1 MDWRRLGTYAAV
13 TAGTLAVAGATAAAA
28 RGATDRR
35 RSRRRAKRG
44 DAMEFG
50 TLHVPPVVVEA
61 TDGVPLHVE
70 VEEPDDP
77 ESYARA
83 GAPTIVFAHG
93 WVLDLDCWHYQRAAL
108 RGRARMVFYDQ
119 REHGSS
125 GDATPETC
133 TLDQLGDDLKSV
145 VDAVAPT
152 GPLILVGHSMGA
164 MTVMSFAAQY
174 GDVVRDRVAGVVLM
188 GTSAGDLLRP
198 TDPLAR
204 LQPWLPRFGPLLAQA
219 RRLDSYPVTRAFAV
233 GPDSP
238 AKYADMTDEMIA
250 RSRSKAL
257 WDFASNFV
265 DLDLYDALPVLL
277 GTPTVVMG
285 GTKDKLTPMRHSR
298 RLAELIDGS
307 DLLVLEGAGH
317 MMMLER
323 HDDVTAVIEKL
334 WETAPRATAVGP
346 AGASGGGAA

>member
-13 TAGTLAVAGATAAAA
+13 TAGTLAAAGATAAAA
-28 RGATDRR
+28 RVATDRR
-35 RSRRRAKRG
+35 RARRRARRG

-50 TLHVPPVVVEA
+50 TLHAPEVTVMA

-70 VEEPDDP
+70 IEEPADP
-77 ESYARA
+77 AAYAA
-83 GAPTIVFAHG
+83 EGAPTIVFAHG

-125 GDATPETC
+125 GDATLETC

-152 GPLILVGHSMGA
+152 GPLVLVGHSMGA

-174 GDVVRDRVAGVVLM
+174 GDLVRDRVVGVVLM
-188 GTSAGDLLRP
+188 GTSAGDLIHP
-198 TDPLAR
+198 TLPLAR
-204 LQPWLPRFGPLLAQA
+204 LQPWLPRFGPLLDQA
-219 RRLDSYPVTRAFAV
+219 RRLDSFPVMRMFAV

-257 WDFASNFV
+257 WDFAGNFV
-265 DLDLYDALPVLL
+265 DLDLYGALPVLP
-277 GTPTVVMG
+277 GKRTVVMG

-307 DLLVLEGAGH
+307 ELLVLEGAGH

-323 HDDVTAVIEKL
+323 HEDVTAAIESL
-334 WETAPRATAVGP
+334 WESA
-346 AGASGGGAA
+346 

>member
-1 MDWRRLGTYAAV
+1 MEWRRLGTYAAV
-13 TAGTLAVAGATAAAA
+13 AAGTLAAAGATAAAA
-28 RGATDRR
+28 RVATDRR
-35 RSRRRAKRG
+35 RARRRARRG

-50 TLHVPPVVVEA
+50 TLHVPAVTVHA

-77 ESYARA
+77 EAYDAA
-83 GAPTIVFAHG
+83 GLPTLVFAHG
-93 WVLDLDCWHYQRAAL
+93 WVLDLNCWHYQRAAL

-125 GDATPETC
+125 GDATPESC

-152 GPLILVGHSMGA
+152 GPLVLVGHSMGA

-174 GDVVRDRVAGVVLM
+174 GDLVRDRVAAVVLM
-188 GTSAGDLLRP
+188 GTSAGDLMRP

-219 RRLDSYPVTRAFAV
+219 RRVDSFPVTRAFAI
-233 GPDSP
+233 GPTSP
-238 AKYADMTDEMIA
+238 AKYADMTDEMIT
-250 RSRSKAL
+250 RSRPSAL
-257 WDFASNFV
+257 WDFAGNFV
-265 DLDLYDALPVLL
+265 DLDLYDALPALP
-277 GTPTVVMG
+277 GKHTVVIG
-285 GTKDKLTPMRHSR
+285 GTKDRLTPMRHSR

-307 DLLVLEGAGH
+307 ELMTLEGAGH

-323 HDDVTAVIEKL
+323 HEEVTAVIESL
-334 WETAPRATAVGP
+334 WE
-346 AGASGGGAA
+346 GA